1 MVESSNKDTKKIK
14 KRGRKSKGKIIDYTD
29 NIEVDSSELPI
40 ILHLPIKLSDINS
53 DNLLEE
59 TNANSD
65 INPNNIFIKSEEL
78 SNKDLQIQQLES
90 EINNLKNKLHSKQ
103 SVFNTSSMKCW
114 WCKNHFNT
122 PKIGLPNNYF
132 KEKFICTG
140 NFCSYNCALSY
151 NLDLNDENVWKRK
164 SLLLKLYEDTYKSY
178 TKISPSPSWKVLK
191 EYGGTITIDE
201 YRDQLVLNNE
211 EYIYLH
217 PPLIYKLSQ
226 IDKKY
231 KKDNKLKAPI
241 DSIKKYSDTSEDYI
255 LKRSKPLKSS
265 RYSLENTM
273 GLKIKKKK
281 SRFS

>member
-1 MVESSNKDTKKIK
+1 MVESSKKIK

-29 NIEVDSSELPI
+29 NIEVDSSELPV
-40 ILHLPIKLSDINS
+40 ILHLPIKLSDVNS
-53 DNLLEE
+53 DNIIEE
-59 TNANSD
+59 NSAN
-65 INPNNIFIKSEEL
+65 NLNNDIFIKSEDI
-78 SNKDLQIQQLES
+78 SNKDLQIQKLQLEIDDLKS
-90 EINNLKNKLHSKQ
+90 KLFSKDNSIN
-103 SVFNTSSMKCW
+103 TCSMKCW
-114 WCKNHFNT
+114 WCKNFFDT
-122 PKIGLPNNYF
+122 PKVGLPNNYF
-132 KEKFICTG
+132 NEKFICTG

-151 NLDLNDENVWKRK
+151 NLDLNDENVWKRR

-191 EYGGTITIDE
+191 EYGGTLTIEE
-201 YRDQLVLNNE
+201 YRNQLVSNDE

-231 KKDNKLKAPI
+231 KKNSKLRAPL
-241 DSIKKYSDTSEDYI
+241 DSIKKYTDTSEDYV